1 MAAFIVALVLVIAS
15 HHKSALGYAQP
26 TDGNH
31 AMKLS
36 DYANRY
42 DKIRFERS
50 GGVLEVTLHTRG
62 GEALWGAGE
71 RSLHNELGHAFL
83 DIARDLENKVMLLTG
98 TGSTFIAAMDPQER
112 APESARAQ
120 MWDRIYAEGV
130 ALLEHLLAIPVPVIA
145 AVNGPALIHAELA
158 VLSDIVLAAEHAEF
172 ADLAH
177 GPSGVVP
184 GDGVQTVWPMLLG
197 PNRGRYFLLTGQRL
211 SAHEALSLGVVA
223 EVLSAERLMPRAREH
238 AQRLA
243 ELPPRML
250 RHTRTLLV
258 RDLRR
263 RLRDEIDLG
272 LAVEALATL

>member
-1 MAAFIVALVLVIAS
+1 
-15 HHKSALGYAQP
+15 
-26 TDGNH
+26 
-31 AMKLS
+31 MKLA
-36 DYANRY
+36 DYADRY
-42 DKIRFERS
+42 RNIRFDRS
-50 GGVLEVTLHTRG
+50 DGVLEVTLHTRG
-62 GEALWGAGE
+62 GEALWGASE

-83 DIARDLENKVMLLTG
+83 DIARDRENKVVLLTG
-98 TGSTFIAAMDPQER
+98 AGSSFIAAMDPEDR
-112 APESARAQ
+112 APEAGLAE
-120 MWDRIYAEGV
+120 MWDRIYPEGV

-177 GPSGVVP
+177 GPTGVVP
-184 GDGVQTVWPMLLG
+184 GDGVHTVWPMLLG

-211 SAHEALSLGVVA
+211 SAQEALRLGVVG
-223 EVLSAERLMPRAREH
+223 EVLPAEQLMPRAREH
-238 AQRLA
+238 ARRLA
-243 ELPPRML
+243 ALPHRML

-263 RLRDEIDLG
+263 RLRDELDLG